1 MLFKG
6 RKFSFTPENPA
17 IMGILNVTP
26 DSFSDGRVDFH
37 SKMEALLSEP
47 PDIVDIGGEST
58 RPGAVCI
65 PPEIEL
71 ERVLPAV
78 REIRSALPDILISID
93 TRKSAVARAALE
105 AGADIVND
113 VSCLHFDPALADTA
127 AENSAGLILNHSRG
141 TPETMNLP
149 ENLSYPA
156 GLQEMVRDELKEA
169 AEFAISRGVRKES
182 IILDPGFGFGKNT
195 QQNIA
200 LLKNP
205 ALLLSLGYPLLSG
218 PSRKRFIGELTNE
231 GEPLERD
238 YGTCGAVIAS
248 VLSGYSIL
256 RVHNVKAAKD
266 SLTVFRAC
274 YCR

>member
-1 MLFKG
+1 MA
-6 RKFSFTPENPA
+6 P
-17 IMGILNVTP
+17 NV
-26 DSFSDGRVDFH
+26 
-37 SKMEALLSEP
+37 
-47 PDIVDIGGEST
+47 
-58 RPGAVCI
+58 
-65 PPEIEL
+65 
-71 ERVLPAV
+71 
-78 REIRSALPDILISID
+78 
-93 TRKSAVARAALE
+93 
-105 AGADIVND
+105 N
-113 VSCLHFDPALADTA
+113 
-127 AENSAGLILNHSRG
+127 
-141 TPETMNLP
+141 
-149 ENLSYPA
+149 
-156 GLQEMVRDELKEA
+156 ELKEA